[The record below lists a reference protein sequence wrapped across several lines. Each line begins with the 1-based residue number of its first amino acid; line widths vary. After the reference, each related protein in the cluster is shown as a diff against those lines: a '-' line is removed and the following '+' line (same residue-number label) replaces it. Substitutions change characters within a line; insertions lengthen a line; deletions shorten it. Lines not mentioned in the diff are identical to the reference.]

1 MATCLLTYVFDLGE
15 YFSRHGFKQGALSYV
30 GESLRGDAQRLIE
43 DRLRDAGL
51 PYAVRECSQAP
62 NPCGL
67 QLVGP
72 EGQVIRELYFDE
84 TTGDANFGLPGDR
97 RRCGELAQVL
107 LSALRDA
114 NRAFYAMRKT
124 LP

>member
-15 YFSRHGFKQGALSYV
+15 YFSRHGFKQGALSYL
-30 GESLRGDAQRLIE
+30 GESLRADAQRLME
-43 DRLRDAGL
+43 GQLRSAGL
-51 PYAVRECSQAP
+51 PYVVRECSQAP

-84 TTGDANFGLPGDR
+84 TTGDASFGLPGDR
-97 RRCGELAQVL
+97 RRCGGLAQAL
-107 LSALRDA
+107 LAAVRDA
-114 NRAFYAMRKT
+114 NQAFQTLHKT